1 MLSIT
6 SFQSLKTSLLFFF
19 TLFFGCCSAHAAE
32 FTADLL
38 VTSPESEI
46 VYDLKV
52 KDNMYRVQKV
62 KGLEYMP
69 SFPTIYNRS
78 TEISWGLNP
87 QVKQYVEQTDPAK
100 TMMMNPIAGWEFMR
114 KNLEVTPTGKETIQS
129 YSCQVFEF
137 RQKGETRVSNRVWV
151 SSELGF
157 ALKEISYA
165 LNGNTTLA
173 LNNIK
178 INSVDPA
185 LFKILPGYTKV
196 DIGKPAGKNN
206 TKKNKKAADSGKPL
220 QVSNEDK
227 EDIDNKK
234 KEKK

>member
-1 MLSIT
+1 MQSII

-19 TLFFGCCSAHAAE
+19 ILFFGWCSVHASE
-32 FTADLL
+32 FTAALL
-38 VTSPESEI
+38 VTSSTSEI

-78 TEISWGLNP
+78 NDIAWGLNP
-87 QVKQYVEQTDPAK
+87 QVKQYVEETDPAK

-114 KNLEVTPTGKETIQS
+114 KNLEVTPAGKEIIQG

-157 ALKEISYA
+157 A
-165 LNGNTTLA
+165 
-173 LNNIK
+173 
-178 INSVDPA
+178 
-185 LFKILPGYTKV
+185 
-196 DIGKPAGKNN
+196 
-206 TKKNKKAADSGKPL
+206 
-220 QVSNEDK
+220 
-227 EDIDNKK
+227 
-234 KEKK
+234 